1 MSAAEAAEV
10 DVTEVDVTAVEAA
23 ALGAVG
29 PSRSDAA
36 ASPFTMMVG
45 DPSAM
50 VCEGDVC
57 FIPGASPVE

>member
-1 MSAAEAAEV
+1 MSDPTQQGAPAAS
-10 DVTEVDVTAVEAA
+10 DLLNGTT
-23 ALGAVG
+23 
-29 PSRSDAA
+29 DAA

-57 FIPGASPVE
+57 FVPGLQAE